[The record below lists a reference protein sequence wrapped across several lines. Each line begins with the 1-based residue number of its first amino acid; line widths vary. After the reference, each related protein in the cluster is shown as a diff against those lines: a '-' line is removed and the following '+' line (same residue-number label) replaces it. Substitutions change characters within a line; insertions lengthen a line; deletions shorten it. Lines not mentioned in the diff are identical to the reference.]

1 MLIFSYRHHFFS
13 LTAFAESLFSSD
25 QSTFSWKVILT
36 NKLICSVVSFT
47 PIDMLLVLFSCP
59 VVSNSLWPPWTAA
72 CLAYLSFT
80 ISWSLFK
87 LTFLESMMPSNHH
100 ILWHPLFLL
109 PSIFPNIRVF
119 SNVLAL
125 CLRWPTYWS
134 FSFSNSLSHEYS
146 GLISCR
152 TDWFDILAVQGTLRV
167 SSNTTIQM
175 HQFFGPQPSLWSNS
189 HIHTWLPEKTYL
201 WLYGP
206 LLAK

>member
-134 FSFSNSLSHEYS
+134 FSFSNSPSNEYS
-146 GLISCR
+146 GMISSRMNCVLSLQSKGLSGV
-152 TDWFDILAVQGTLRV
+152 F
-167 SSNTTIQM
+167 SNSLFQK
-175 HQFFGPQPSLWSNS
+175 HQFFSSQLSLWSNS
-189 HIHTWLPEKTYL
+189 HIHTWLPEK
-201 WLYGP
+201 P
-206 LLAK
+206 